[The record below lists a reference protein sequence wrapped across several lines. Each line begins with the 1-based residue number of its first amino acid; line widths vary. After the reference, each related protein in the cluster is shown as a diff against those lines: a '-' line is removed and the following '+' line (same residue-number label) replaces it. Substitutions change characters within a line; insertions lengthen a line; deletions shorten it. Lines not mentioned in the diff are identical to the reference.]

1 MKSQILHVT
10 TYANFKEV
18 ILKLRYQPFHKLVFD
33 GRLLLMNY
41 GEDTGTENWG
51 SNVLTTHLTRI
62 NDFNNE
68 MMIKCFEK
76 IVKKRRKRRKSKKPN
91 RSPFEKATTL
101 NRYLLIGNQW
111 NYTLTHKPKNSL
123 QITHRIVT

>member
-1 MKSQILHVT
+1 MVT
-10 TYANFKEV
+10 N
-18 ILKLRYQPFHKLVFD
+18 HH
-33 GRLLLMNY
+33 
-41 GEDTGTENWG
+41 
-51 SNVLTTHLTRI
+51 HLSLSPRSG
-62 NDFNNE
+62 NNE

-111 NYTLTHKPKNSL
+111 NYTLTQKSKNSS